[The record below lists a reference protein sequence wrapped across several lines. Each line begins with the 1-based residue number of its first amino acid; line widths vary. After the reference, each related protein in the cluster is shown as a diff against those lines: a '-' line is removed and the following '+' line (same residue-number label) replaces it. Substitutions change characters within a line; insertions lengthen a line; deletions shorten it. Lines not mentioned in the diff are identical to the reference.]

1 MVRWRLAGKTVVV
14 LGALASLLIGSGAG
28 VRWGD
33 IEQILLSLF

>member
-1 MVRWRLAGKTVVV
+1 MVRWRVKALLA

-33 IEQILLSLF
+33 IEQIVHML